1 MPESPRYLLH
11 KGRTLDAYKVFKR
24 IRGTRSIEAREEF
37 FVMKV
42 STEEEAAEVA
52 AGTGSRRAPWL
63 DFFTKP
69 RARRAIIYANMMI
82 FLGQFTGINAIMY
95 YMSVLMSQMGFDKYQ
110 SNYMSL
116 VGGGSL
122 LLGTIPAIFLM
133 ETCGRRFWAIA
144 MLPGFFIGLVLIGV
158 SYHLPVGSSASLG
171 VYFTGLITYEVFF
184 GSYA

>member
-1 MPESPRYLLH
+1 
-11 KGRTLDAYKVFKR
+11 
-24 IRGTRSIEAREEF
+24 
-37 FVMKV
+37 
-42 STEEEAAEVA
+42 
-52 AGTGSRRAPWL
+52 
-63 DFFTKP
+63 
-69 RARRAIIYANMMI
+69 MI

-95 YMSVLMSQMGFDKYQ
+95 YMSVLMSQEGFDKYQ

-171 VYFTGLITYEVFF
+171 VVSCLATTSYDCLLILHQYFTGLITYEVFF